1 MECKD
6 RSASIVKVFQFFQT
20 PQQESTKT
28 LSESTLIDTLRSNF
42 YSSIQTQ
49 LFDNRPTTI
58 EELQGLIQNLYSF
71 WFSYRDYATKD
82 PTIQLDHVQQC
93 FWSLCRRHLPLDQ
106 IRKPLFAYLKKILN
120 LWSENESNP
129 SLGLEDFFHLCERL
143 RQLGLVSELKE
154 TFALSLKDHVQTLLY
169 RRYGYHWSYGVY
181 QEAAE
186 WIRSELTLLVEH
198 VSFLSTAS
206 VHIQLDQL
214 VSNLLGRLRSD
225 SIFEIVLEYPRSSGA
240 IEDLRLAA
248 RQPEQRQY
256 LVEKFMSNC
265 EKNILRPSK
274 DTSSILIFYVS
285 TIRCFLALDPPGV
298 LLDKALKPIRSF
310 LNERDDTSKSL
321 VYLLF
326 SKSEN
331 GLSNE
336 LSKLPASNVDAASDR
351 NDYLKWMPDPIDAAP
366 DFRKPTDKDIIAS
379 LISIFKSKETL
390 IKELQLL
397 LAERLLQITDYNYD
411 HEEKNIGFLKYRFG
425 ESTLQMCNVMLED
438 IKKSKYI
445 DSFIHERENESDVF
459 HATVLSRIFWP
470 NLIVR
475 SFRTPKAIQEELD
488 KYANSFSKNQNKRE
502 LVYLQN
508 LGTVEL
514 EIELEDRTLNIS
526 VTPEQATL
534 LSFFEESPTLR
545 LEEAANQ
552 LGQPTEIVKKH
563 INFWVHH
570 QVLTLVKDDIYRV
583 RETQEEAAVIDTA
596 IEDEPASAVQS
607 QSDATASEMRVY
619 WSFVVG
625 MLTNLGSLELERIH
639 NMLTMFIPPPDGYNR
654 TQNELREFLA
664 LMVKEDKLEF
674 TGGAYKLK

>member
-1 MECKD
+1 MEYKS
-6 RSASIVKVFQFFQT
+6 RSASISKVFQYFQ
-20 PQQESTKT
+20 PSQQESAQT
-28 LSESTLIDTLRSNF
+28 LSESNLIDTLRTDF
-42 YSSIQTQ
+42 YSSIRTQ
-49 LFDNRPTTI
+49 LSENHPASI
-58 EELQGLIQNLYSF
+58 EELQNLIQNLYAF
-71 WFSYRDYATKD
+71 WFSYKDYVGKD
-82 PTIQLDHVQQC
+82 PTIQLEHVQQC

-106 IRKPLFAYLKKILN
+106 IRKPLFAYLKKILS
-120 LWSENESNP
+120 LWSENESN
-129 SLGLEDFFHLCERL
+129 SYLGLEDFFHLCERL
-143 RQLGLVSELKE
+143 RQLGLASELKE

-169 RRYGYHWSYGVY
+169 ERYGSQWDYGVY

-206 VHIQLDQL
+206 VHSQLDQL
-214 VSNLLGRLRSD
+214 VSKLLGRLRSD
-225 SIFEIVLEYPRSSGA
+225 SIFDIVLEYPRSSGA

-256 LVEKFMSNC
+256 LVERFMSTC
-265 EKNILRPSK
+265 EKSILRPSK
-274 DTSSILIFYVS
+274 DTSSILVFYVS

-298 LLDKALKPIRSF
+298 LLDKAVKPIRTF

-326 SKSEN
+326 SKSKN
-331 GLSNE
+331 GLSSE
-336 LSKLPASNVDAASDR
+336 LAKIPASNVDAASDR

-397 LAERLLQITDYNYD
+397 LADRLLQITDYNYD
-411 HEEKNIGFLKYRFG
+411 HESKNIGFLKYRFG

-438 IKKSKYI
+438 IRKSKSI
-445 DSFIHERENESDVF
+445 DEFIHGRKDVSPVF
-459 HATVLSRIFWP
+459 HATILSRIFWP
-470 NLIVR
+470 NLVVR
-475 SFRTPKAIQEELD
+475 PFRVPKAIQEELN
-488 KYANSFSKNQNKRE
+488 KYAASFSKKKNKRE

-514 EIELEDRTLNIS
+514 EITLEDRTLDLS

-534 LSFFEESPTLR
+534 ISLFEESLTLR
-545 LEEAANQ
+545 LEDAAEKLDQ
-552 LGQPTEIVKKH
+552 SVDIVKKH

-570 QVLTLVKDDIYRV
+570 QVLTLVKDDVYGV
-583 RETQEEAAVIDTA
+583 RETQQEAAIVDTV

-607 QSDATASEMRVY
+607 QAEVAGSEMRVY

-639 NMLTMFIPPPDGYNR
+639 NMLTMFIPPPNGYNR